1 MRRTEKHGQGRT
13 RRGYGILWLTAALVA
28 AILLGCSGE
37 TREPP
42 GQEPAQS
49 VVEESSSRQ
58 QEREDEEEP
67 PAEESSPASSSQE
80 APEAPESP
88 EPESSSEASSSPKEA
103 SSSSQEASSQSQSQ
117 SQEEGEDPYLLEILW
132 HALQDQGI
140 SVASPQDITSEELG
154 RLEQVS
160 LDYSWVSPPEGYRMD
175 GSLLRSCPNLIQVYC
190 AIPLKDY
197 SVCEEMDELEWL
209 EFNGQATMN
218 GFDFSTLQVG
228 RTETL
233 SVREF
238 GRDMAVD
245 LSGVNARRL
254 ELQSWSSGVTAFSG
268 CEDLEGLSLFSTTT
282 DTTLLTREAFPG
294 LLAMDLEFGGD
305 RARVRDLSR
314 LATFPEEVEISVRLN
329 YHACNNETMASLEGV
344 SVDTLVLDP
353 YEGGE
358 YPLEDLDLSLADR
371 IPAKE
376 MRIRQNPSDP
386 RIVD

>member
-28 AILLGCSGE
+28 ALLLGCSGE

-58 QEREDEEEP
+58 AEEDREEE
-67 PAEESSPASSSQE
+67 EKESSPASSSQE

-197 SVCEEMDELEWL
+197 SVFEEMDKLEWL

-218 GFDFSTLQVG
+218 GFDFFTLQVG

-245 LSGVNARRL
+245 LSGVNARWL

-268 CEDLEGLSLFSTTT
+268 CQDLEGLTLLSTTT

-371 IPAKE
+371 IPAKK